1 MDCWTC
7 RRQVGVGMYGRSRV
21 LQTGR
26 VTFSGTGGSTN
37 YRHLLHVMIARV
49 EKPGGLTTAVLAQ
62 APPSRPQ
69 RPKLRVVGL
78 GALLL
83 IVFVSWHHADL
94 LLGVLFLSATR
105 LGRHGGVRVCPQA
118 DALYPERHAELWRSL
133 GREFDEDPFMTRVVA
148 WLGGAV
154 RIPYV

>member
-1 MDCWTC
+1 M
-7 RRQVGVGMYGRSRV
+7 GMYGRSRV

-26 VTFSGTGGSTN
+26 VTSSGYGTGGSTN
-37 YRHLLHVMIARV
+37 HRHLLHVMIARI
-49 EKPGGLTTAVLAQ
+49 EKPDGLTTAVLAQ

-69 RPKLRVVGL
+69 RSSLRVVGL

-83 IVFVSWHHADL
+83 SVFVSWHHADL
-94 LLGVLFLSATR
+94 LLSVLFLSATR

-118 DALYPERHAELWRSL
+118 DALYPESHVELWRSL
-133 GREFDEDPFMTRVVA
+133 GREFDEDPFMTRAVA